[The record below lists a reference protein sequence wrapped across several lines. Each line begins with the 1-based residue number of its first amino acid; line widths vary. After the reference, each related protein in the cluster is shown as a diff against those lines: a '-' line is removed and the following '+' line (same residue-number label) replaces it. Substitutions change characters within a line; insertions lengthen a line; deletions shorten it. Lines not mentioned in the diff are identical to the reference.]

1 MYRTGIKRFSTLIKS
16 RDYLIYKEFKEG
28 NAEFKKG
35 INKIISMHDKM
46 IFGTITTMAVGMTFM
61 FQFTNEKFKQV
72 DQKFDHIDQKF
83 EQIDQKFEL
92 LLQEI
97 RNIKK

>member
-1 MYRTGIKRFSTLIKS
+1 
-16 RDYLIYKEFKEG
+16 
-28 NAEFKKG
+28 
-35 INKIISMHDKM
+35 MHDKM

-61 FQFTNEKFKQV
+61 FQFTNEKFEQ
-72 DQKFDHIDQKF
+72 IDQKF